1 MKKELSKEKIIQTA
15 FDILHET
22 RTIDGLSMRSLARAL
37 DIKAPAIYWYFKD
50 KQDLLQGMVE
60 TMEQQLKLPDTTLS
74 YHDQLLAFLS
84 AYYDLYTTFPC
95 GAELEINTVPAYPS
109 RMEHI
114 EAMNQLLV
122 KQGYS
127 LYQSRHTVLSLHF
140 LLIGYLLDQQKE
152 EQLRQNMQE
161 GNQSLQH
168 SVQWMQSY
176 AKSQNLTSFM
186 FAMNQ
191 REQQEDAKAIFMTS
205 VTVYLAGLDKT
216 NPR

>member
-1 MKKELSKEKIIQTA
+1 
-15 FDILHET
+15 
-22 RTIDGLSMRSLARAL
+22 
-37 DIKAPAIYWYFKD
+37 
-50 KQDLLQGMVE
+50 
-60 TMEQQLKLPDTTLS
+60 
-74 YHDQLLAFLS
+74 
-84 AYYDLYTTFPC
+84 
-95 GAELEINTVPAYPS
+95 
-109 RMEHI
+109 MEHI

>member
-22 RTIDGLSMRSLARAL
+22 RTIDGLSMRNLAGAL

-60 TMEQQLKLPDTTLS
+60 TMEQQLKLPDNTLS
-74 YHDQLLAFLS
+74 YHNQLLAFLS
-84 AYYDLYTTFPC
+84 AYYDLYTTYPC

-140 LLIGYLLDQQKE
+140 LLIGYLLDRQKE

-161 GNQSLQH
+161 GNQALQH
-168 SVQWMQSY
+168 SIQWMQSY